1 VALSAVPIG
10 VPSSASSTTCSFTR
24 MSVMPRVSLPLVDAS
39 DLLSVAQERQAQ
51 VDAVLGRFF
60 SLAKK
65 RAESLGPDYV
75 ELWCQLEANTT
86 GGKRFRPRMVMAAYQ
101 ALGGDDAEAAA
112 NVGAAFELL
121 HTALIVHDDV
131 IDRDFVRRGGPNIS
145 GAYRDRAREAGA
157 TDAAAEHR
165 GISAA
170 VIAGDLALFNS
181 YRLIDRS
188 GAADDVRA
196 RLLEVMDEAL
206 FASAA
211 GELIDVDF
219 SQAADMPRVDDILT
233 MERLKTAVYSF
244 ECPLMAGAILAGAPE
259 ETVTTLGDFGRE
271 IGIAYQIVDDLLG
284 VFGTEAQTGKT
295 TIGDLREGK
304 RTVLISYATSTAE
317 WEGIRDLVGKPDLTE
332 DEAERVR
339 AVLVSSGAKGF
350 AEGLARY
357 YANRAL
363 ARLVEPH
370 VPAALR
376 TELHPVA
383 DAVLE
388 RVK

>member
-1 VALSAVPIG
+1 
-10 VPSSASSTTCSFTR
+10 
-24 MSVMPRVSLPLVDAS
+24 M
-39 DLLSVAQERQAQ
+39 Q
-51 VDAVLGRFF
+51 VDAVLARFF
-60 SLAKK
+60 SLAKN
-65 RAESLGPDYV
+65 RAAAFGEQYV
-75 ELWCQLEANTT
+75 NLWQTLENNTV

-101 ALGGDDAEAAA
+101 SLGGTDHEAAA
-112 NVGAAFELL
+112 YVGAAFELL

-131 IDRDFVRRGGPNIS
+131 IDHDFTRRGVPNIS
-145 GAYRDRAREAGA
+145 GTYRDLALANGRPERV
-157 TDAAAEHR
+157 AEHS

-170 VIAGDLALFNS
+170 VIAGDLALFNA

-188 GAADDVRA
+188 GADDATRA
-196 RLLEVMDEAL
+196 RLLEVMDDAL

-219 SQAADMPRVDDILT
+219 SIAAEVPRVDDILT

-244 ECPLMAGAILAGAPE
+244 ECPLQAGAILAGASE
-259 ETVTTLGDFGRE
+259 EVVSTLGDFGRE

-284 VFGTEAQTGKT
+284 IFGREAETGKT

-304 RTVLISYATSTAE
+304 RTVMIAYANSSSDWAE
-317 WEGIRDLVGKPDLTE
+317 VQHLFGAEDLTE
-332 DEAERVR
+332 EDAERLR
-339 AVLVSSGAKGF
+339 GVLTDCGAKSF

-357 YANRAL
+357 YGNRAL
-363 ARLVEPH
+363 SRLSEPH
-370 VPAALR
+370 IPAALR

-383 DAVLE
+383 DAVLG

>member
-1 VALSAVPIG
+1 
-10 VPSSASSTTCSFTR
+10 
-24 MSVMPRVSLPLVDAS
+24 VDAAG
-39 DLLSVAQERQAQ
+39 LIAVAQERQKQ

-60 SLAKK
+60 SLAMK
-65 RAESLGPDYV
+65 RATPLGVEYV
-75 ELWCQLEANTT
+75 QLWKELEANTV
-86 GGKRFRPRMVMAAYQ
+86 GGKRFRPRMVFAAYD
-101 ALGGDDAEAAA
+101 ALGGTDSEAAA
-112 NVGAAFELL
+112 CIGAAFELL

-131 IDRDFVRRGGPNIS
+131 IDRDFTRRGAPNLA
-145 GAYRDRAREAGA
+145 GAYRDRALAAGA
-157 TDAAAEHR
+157 SDAVAEHR

-170 VIAGDLALFNS
+170 VIAGDLALFNA

-188 GAADDVRA
+188 GVSDVVRR
-196 RLLEVMDEAL
+196 RLVEVMDEAL

-219 SQAADMPRVDDILT
+219 SFMPEVPRVDDILT

-244 ECPLMAGAILAGAPE
+244 ECPLQAGAILAGANE
-259 ETVTTLGDFGRE
+259 ETVATLAAFGRD
-271 IGIAYQIVDDLLG
+271 IGIAYQLVDDLLG
-284 VFGTEAQTGKT
+284 VFGTESETGKT
-295 TIGDLREGK
+295 TKGDLREGK
-304 RTVLISYATSTAE
+304 RTVLIAYATSAPG
-317 WEGIRDLVGKPDLTE
+317 WDALAPLLGKPDLTD
-332 DEAERVR
+332 DEAATLRDHLTEC
-339 AVLVSSGAKGF
+339 GARSF

-370 VPAALR
+370 IPVALR

-383 DAVLE
+383 DAVLG